1 MAENKINAKDFIN
14 KILTGMSIG
23 IVVALIPSA
32 LLGELGKALD
42 LQAVV
47 DITKMA
53 SSLLTIIMGLCIA
66 MQFKMSPIQSGTL
79 AITTMIGSG
88 ALKVNG
94 KILQFNGMGDV
105 INAGITAAL
114 AVIVILYIGN
124 KLKAYT
130 MLCVPTLVITG
141 VGFIGLQILPYVSSL
156 TGYLGEMVNMFTT
169 LQPVLMGI
177 FTAVTFAI
185 LIVSPVSTV
194 GVAMAISLGGI
205 GSGTANL
212 GICAAGFGLAIAG
225 FKVNGMG
232 TSLAHVLG
240 SPKMQLANFV
250 KKPAII
256 LPIIANAAVVGALGG
271 FQGIQGT
278 PMSAGFGVSGLIGP
292 INHLNIAGYS
302 TGSLIAT
309 VVMFIIVPFIL
320 SFVFKYLFMNVLKI
334 VKEEDYLIEFK

>member
-1 MAENKINAKDFIN
+1 MSENKINAKEFIS

-32 LLGELGKALD
+32 LLGELGKALNIN
-42 LQAVV
+42 AIVE
-47 DITKMA
+47 ITKMA
-53 SSLLTIIMGLCIA
+53 SNLLTIVMGLCIA

-88 ALKVNG
+88 ALKIKDNV
-94 KILQFNGMGDV
+94 IQFAGMGDV

-114 AVIVILYIGN
+114 AVLLILYIGD

-130 MLCVPTLVITG
+130 MLCVPTVVITLI
-141 VGFIGLQILPYVSSL
+141 GFTGLQILPYVSSI
-156 TGYLGEMVNMFTT
+156 TKYLGNMVAAFTT

-177 FTAVTFAI
+177 FTAVTFAV

-194 GVAMAISLGGI
+194 GVAMAISLAGI

-212 GICAAGFGLAIAG
+212 GICAAGFGLAVAG
-225 FKVNGMG
+225 FNVNGMG
-232 TSLAHVLG
+232 TSLAHILG

-250 KKPAII
+250 KKPTMM
-256 LPIIANAAVVGALGG
+256 LPIVANAAVVGALGG
-271 FQGIQGT
+271 LQKVQGT

-292 INHLNIAGYS
+292 INHLNIVGYN
-302 TGSLIAT
+302 TGNLITT
-309 VVMFIIVPFIL
+309 VMMFVVVPLIL
-320 SFVFKYLFMNVLKI
+320 SFVFKYLFINVLKM

>member
-1 MAENKINAKDFIN
+1 MSENKINAKEFFN

-32 LLGELGKALD
+32 LLGELAKALNI
-42 LQAVV
+42 QAVV
-47 DITKMA
+47 EITKMA

-88 ALKVNG
+88 ALKMNG
-94 KILQFNGMGDV
+94 KVLQFAGMGDV

-114 AVIVILYIGN
+114 AVLVILYIGD

-130 MLCVPTLVITG
+130 MLVVPAFVITF
-141 VGFIGLQILPYVSSL
+141 VGIIGLQILPYVSSI
-156 TGYLGEMVNMFTT
+156 TKYLGSMVAMFTT

-177 FTAVTFAI
+177 FIAVTFAI

-194 GVAMAISLGGI
+194 GVAMAISLAGI

-212 GICAAGFGLAIAG
+212 GICAAGFGLAVAG
-225 FKVNGMG
+225 YKVNGFG

-250 KKPAII
+250 KKPAMI
-256 LPIIANAAVVGALGG
+256 LPIVANAAVIGALGG
-271 FQGIQGT
+271 LQKIQGT
-278 PMSAGFGVSGLIGP
+278 PMSAGFGISGLIGP

-302 TGSLIAT
+302 AGSLIST
-309 VVMFIIVPFIL
+309 IIMFAILPLVL
-320 SFVFKYLFMNVLKI
+320 SFVFKYLFVNVLKI

>member
-1 MAENKINAKDFIN
+1 MSESKINAKEFIS
-14 KILTGMSIG
+14 KVLTGMSIG

-32 LLGELGKALD
+32 LLGELGKALNI
-42 LQAVV
+42 QPIVE
-47 DITKMA
+47 ITKMA
-53 SSLLTIIMGLCIA
+53 SSLLTIVMGLCIA

-88 ALKVNG
+88 ALKMNG
-94 KILQFNGMGDV
+94 KVIQFAGMGDV

-114 AVIVILYIGN
+114 AVLLILYIGD

-130 MLCVPTLVITG
+130 MLCVPTVVITLI
-141 VGFIGLQILPYVSSL
+141 GFAGLQLLPYVSSI
-156 TGYLGEMVNMFTT
+156 TRYLGNMVDMFTT

-177 FTAVTFAI
+177 FTSVTFAI

-194 GVAMAISLGGI
+194 GVAMAISLSGI

-212 GICAAGFGLAIAG
+212 GICAAGFGLAVAG
-225 FKVNGMG
+225 FKVNGLG

-240 SPKMQLANFV
+240 SPKMQLANFA
-250 KKPAII
+250 KKPAMI

-271 FQGIQGT
+271 LQKIQGT
-278 PMSAGFGVSGLIGP
+278 PMSAGFGISGLIGP

-302 TGSLIAT
+302 TGSFVIT
-309 VVMFIIVPFIL
+309 IIMFVVAPLIL
-320 SFVFKYLFMNVLKI
+320 SFVFKYLFVNVLKI
-334 VKEEDYLIEFK
+334 VKDEDYLIEFK

>member
-1 MAENKINAKDFIN
+1 MSENKISAKEFGS
-14 KILTGMSIG
+14 KVLTGMSIG

-32 LLGELGKALD
+32 LLGELGKALN
-42 LQAVV
+42 LQAIV

-53 SSLLTIIMGLCIA
+53 SNLLAVIMGLCIA

-88 ALKVNG
+88 AMKISGKV
-94 KILQFNGMGDV
+94 IQFTGIGDV

-114 AVIVILYIGN
+114 AVLVILYIGD

-130 MLCVPTLVITG
+130 MICVPTFVITF
-141 VGFIGLQILPYVSSL
+141 VGFIGLQILPFVASI
-156 TGYLGEMVNMFTT
+156 TGYLGNLVNMFTT

-177 FTAVTFAI
+177 FTAITFAI
-185 LIVSPVSTV
+185 LIVSPISTV
-194 GVAMAISLGGI
+194 GVAMAISLSGI

-212 GICAAGFGLAIAG
+212 GICAAGFGLAVAG

-250 KKPAII
+250 KKPTMM
-256 LPIIANAAVVGALGG
+256 LPIVSNAAIVGALGG
-271 FQGIQGT
+271 LQKIQGT

-302 TGSLIAT
+302 AGNVISTIL
-309 VVMFIIVPFIL
+309 MFIIVPLVL